1 MRAKL
6 REVAARSGDDPKQ
19 AIMSQL
25 HNIDEIEVFHNQV
38 LVATYIQPEKTT
50 GGVFLPD
57 RTLQEDRF
65 QGKCALVLKVG
76 PLAFKDDK
84 IAKFGG
90 VKIEPGDWVIARPSD
105 GWELYAAEHTK
116 AGASGVCCRIFEDI
130 NIKGRV
136 SDPTL
141 IY

>member
-6 REVAARSGDDPKQ
+6 EEVARRSAEEPKD
-19 AIMSQL
+19 AIVSQL
-25 HNIDEIEVFHNQV
+25 HNLDEIEVFHNLV
-38 LVATYIQPEKTT
+38 LVATYIQSDKSK
-50 GGVFLPD
+50 GGILLPD
-57 RTLQEDRF
+57 SVIAEDRF

-84 IAKFGG
+84 VAKFGG
-90 VKIEPGDWVIARPSD
+90 VKVEAGDWVIARPSD
-105 GWELYAAEHTK
+105 GFELYNVDNS
-116 AGASGVCCRIFEDI
+116 GSSGVTCRLYEDV